1 MQLIEKAIHG
11 EETGLQETH
20 KMLQQK
26 GHLLGDGSGL
36 KFPSDYNRL
45 PPGESGGEP
54 KISTLSNYL

>member
-1 MQLIEKAIHG
+1 MQLIEKDIHG

-26 GHLLGDGSGL
+26 GHFLGDGRGL
-36 KFPSDYNRL
+36 KYPSDYNRL
-45 PPGESGGEP
+45 LPGESGGEP